1 MLQLLTPRKST
12 LPLFMT
18 NCTCVGQTKKMQH
31 EIAIKEL
38 FVHFSLDFFFFLI
51 KHQNLNSFL
60 ENTVS
65 LVKDYLVL
73 DVLLDLLLLSLE

>member
-12 LPLFMT
+12 LPRFMT
-18 NCTCVGQTKKMQH
+18 NCTCVGQTKKMQQ

-38 FVHFSLDFFFFLI
+38 FVHFSLDFFLI